1 MEATLTE
8 KRGIG
13 RIATF
18 VAMALLA
25 VGAILG
31 AGATK
36 ALADGYST
44 LEVDGLD
51 EGDVVTFYK
60 VAGYENGTG
69 YHFLAGLGDTGNDQ
83 KMTLDGNDSI
93 TLPGSDNIEDW
104 GADKAFD
111 SARANAIL
119 GKAVTATGIEKTN
132 VPAAKDGDVYK
143 ATLDV
148 DARGMWA
155 VTIKNGASVKK
166 VYQNMI
172 VAVNKENEDKTQKI
186 TAKSNPVT
194 ITKTTDDPIV
204 GSDQDVSFTIHTS
217 GVQYNADSTGR
228 TYTIVDTL
236 PAGLAFKSVD
246 SIKMGDVTFV
256 KDTDYTV
263 TTDGQKVTIKFTDAG
278 IKKLRNGETVETKLT
293 AHRDADHHGR
303 LVNDAVLNYSDD
315 SYTENVTPSTDDK
328 SPLYDITLDLTKV
341 DGASKTTA
349 LPGAVFTLQN
359 KDGKYVKADGS
370 LSEAKVELTVTDAG
384 KLTVKGLD
392 EGDYTLTE
400 VKAPDGYIITDSPI
414 TFKIKAEVD
423 TSKNNT
429 PDVTKQQLKKIDVTN
444 VSAGSKDTG
453 SVTTDGL
460 MDIKADGISNTDGTE
475 SVVTANVYNTKQ
487 GTLPGLGADGTV
499 AVTVIGAGL
508 CVAALG
514 VAKARKDAADK
525 A

>member
-1 MEATLTE
+1 MEAIITE

-36 ALADGYST
+36 ALAAGYST

-83 KMTLDGNDSI
+83 KMTLAGSDSI
-93 TLPGSDNIEDW
+93 TLPGSADIKDW

-119 GKAVTATGIEKTN
+119 GKAVKATGIEKTEVN
-132 VPAAKDGDVYK
+132 AVKNGDSSYK
-143 ATLDV
+143 ATLEV

-155 VTIKNGASVKK
+155 VTVKNGASVKK

-172 VAVNKENEDKTQKI
+172 VAVNKQNEDKTQKI
-186 TAKSNPVT
+186 TAKSEPVT
-194 ITKTTDDPIV
+194 ITKTTDDAIT

-217 GVQYNADSTGR
+217 GVQYNAGSTGR

-236 PAGLAFKSVD
+236 PAGLTFKSVD
-246 SIKMGDVTFV
+246 SIKMGTVTFA

-263 TTDGQKVTIKFTDAG
+263 TTDGQKVTIEFTDAG
-278 IKKLRNGETVETKLT
+278 IKQLRNGMTVETKLT
-293 AHRDADHHGR
+293 AHRDASHHGR

-315 SYTENVTPSTDDK
+315 SYTDNVTPSTDDK

-341 DGASKTTA
+341 DGASKAT
-349 LPGAVFTLQN
+349 LPGAVFTLQ

-392 EGDYTLTE
+392 EGTYTLTE
-400 VKAPDGYIITDSPI
+400 VTAPDGYIITDSPI
-414 TFKIKAEVD
+414 TFTIEATVD

-429 PDVTKQQLKKIDVTN
+429 PDATKQQLKEIKVTN

-453 SVTTDGL
+453 SVKTAGL
-460 MDIKADGISNTDGTE
+460 MDINATGISNKDGDE
-475 SVVTANVYNTKQ
+475 SVVTAKVYNTKQ

>member
-1 MEATLTE
+1 MEATITE

-36 ALADGYST
+36 ALAAGYST

-69 YHFLAGLGDTGNDQ
+69 YHFLAGLGDKGNDQ
-83 KMTLDGNDSI
+83 KMTLGDSDSI

-104 GADKAFD
+104 GADRAFD

-119 GKAVTATGIEKTN
+119 GKAVKATGIEKTA
-132 VPAAKDGDVYK
+132 VTAVKDGDVYK

-155 VTIKNGASVKK
+155 VTVKNGASVKK

-172 VAVNKENEDKTQKI
+172 VAVNKQNEDKTQKI

-194 ITKTTDDPIV
+194 ITKTTDDPIT
-204 GSDQDVSFTIHTS
+204 GSDQDVSFTIHTT
-217 GVQYNADSTGR
+217 GVQYNADSTDR

-236 PAGLAFKSVD
+236 PAGLTFKSVD
-246 SIKMGDVTFV
+246 SIKMGTVTFV

-293 AHRDADHHGR
+293 AHRDAAHHGR

-315 SYTENVTPSTDDK
+315 SYTDNVTPSTDDK

-341 DGASKTTA
+341 DGASKDA

-359 KDGKYVKADGS
+359 KDNKYVKADGS

-414 TFKIKAEVD
+414 KFTIKATVD
-423 TSKNNT
+423 TSKNNK
-429 PDVTKQQLKKIDVTN
+429 PDATKQQLQKIEVTN

-453 SVTTDGL
+453 SVTTAGL
-460 MDIKADGISNTDGTE
+460 MDIDATGISNTDGTE

>member
-1 MEATLTE
+1 MEAIITE

-36 ALADGYST
+36 ALAAGYST

-69 YHFLAGLGDTGNDQ
+69 YHFLAGLGDDGNDQ
-83 KMTLDGNDSI
+83 KMTLGSDSI
-93 TLPGSDNIEDW
+93 TLPGSDDIKDW

-119 GKAVTATGIEKTN
+119 GKAVKATNIEKTA
-132 VPAAKDGDVYK
+132 VTAVEDGNAYK

-155 VTIKNGASVKK
+155 VTVKNGASVKK

-172 VAVNKENEDKTQKI
+172 VAVNKANEDKTQKI

-194 ITKTTDDPIV
+194 ITKTTDDPIT
-204 GSDQDVSFTIHTS
+204 GSDQDVSFTIHTT

-236 PAGLAFKSVD
+236 PAGLTFKSVD
-246 SIKMGDVTFV
+246 SIKMGTVTFA

-278 IKKLRNGETVETKLT
+278 IKQLLNGTTVETKLT
-293 AHRDADHHGR
+293 AHRDAAHPGR

-315 SYTENVTPSTDDK
+315 SYTDNVTPTDDK

-341 DGASKTTA
+341 DGASKAA
-349 LPGAVFTLQN
+349 LPGAVFTLQ

-370 LSEAKVELTVTDAG
+370 LSDTEVKLTVTDAG

-400 VKAPDGYIITDSPI
+400 VTAPDGYIITDSPI
-414 TFKIKAEVD
+414 KFTIKATVD
-423 TSKNNT
+423 TSKNDT
-429 PDVTKQQLKKIDVTN
+429 QDATKQQLQKIEVTN

-453 SVTTDGL
+453 SVTTAGL
-460 MDIKADGISNTDGTE
+460 MDINATGISNKDGDE

>member
-1 MEATLTE
+1 MEATITE

-36 ALADGYST
+36 ALAAGYST

-69 YHFLAGLGDTGNDQ
+69 YHFLAGLGDDGNDQ
-83 KMTLDGNDSI
+83 KMTLGSDSI
-93 TLPGSDNIEDW
+93 TLPGSDDIKDW

-119 GKAVTATGIEKTN
+119 GKAVKATNIEKTA
-132 VPAAKDGDVYK
+132 VTAVEDGNAYK

-155 VTIKNGASVKK
+155 VTVKNGASVKK

-172 VAVNKENEDKTQKI
+172 VAVNKANEDKTQKI

-194 ITKTTDDPIV
+194 ITKTTDDPIT
-204 GSDQDVSFTIHTS
+204 GSDQDVSFTIHTT

-236 PAGLAFKSVD
+236 PAGLTFKSVD
-246 SIKMGDVTFV
+246 SIKMGTVTFA

-278 IKKLRNGETVETKLT
+278 IKQLLNGTTVETKLT
-293 AHRDADHHGR
+293 AHRDAAHPGR

-315 SYTENVTPSTDDK
+315 SYTDNVTPTDDK

-341 DGASKTTA
+341 DGASKAA
-349 LPGAVFTLQN
+349 LPGAVFTLQ

-370 LSEAKVELTVTDAG
+370 LSDTEVKLTVTDAG

-400 VKAPDGYIITDSPI
+400 VTAPDGYIITDSPI
-414 TFKIKAEVD
+414 KFTIKATVD
-423 TSKNNT
+423 TSKNDT
-429 PDVTKQQLKKIDVTN
+429 QDVTKQQLQKIEVTN

-453 SVTTDGL
+453 SVKTAGL
-460 MDIKADGISNTDGTE
+460 MDIDATGISNKDGDE

>member
-1 MEATLTE
+1 MEAIITE

-36 ALADGYST
+36 ALAAGYST

-69 YHFLAGLGDTGNDQ
+69 YHFLAGLGDDGNDQ
-83 KMTLDGNDSI
+83 KMTLAGSDSI
-93 TLPGSDNIEDW
+93 TLPGSDDIKDW

-119 GKAVTATGIEKTN
+119 GKAVKATGIEKTA
-132 VPAAKDGDVYK
+132 VKDGDVYK

-155 VTIKNGASVKK
+155 VTVKNGASVKK

-172 VAVNKENEDKTQKI
+172 VAVNKQNEDKTQKI

-194 ITKTTDDPIV
+194 ITKTTDDPIT
-204 GSDQDVSFTIHTS
+204 GSDQDVSFTIHTT

-236 PAGLAFKSVD
+236 PAGLTFKSVD
-246 SIKMGDVTFV
+246 SIKMGTVTFA

-263 TTDGQKVTIKFTDAG
+263 KTDGQKVTIKFTDAG
-278 IKKLRNGETVETKLT
+278 IKQLLNGTTVETKLT
-293 AHRDADHHGR
+293 AHRDAAHPGR

-315 SYTENVTPSTDDK
+315 SYTDNVTPTDDK

-341 DGASKTTA
+341 DGATKAA

-359 KDGKYVKADGS
+359 KDDKYVKADGS
-370 LSEAKVELTVTDAG
+370 LSDTEVKLTVTGAG

-400 VKAPDGYIITDSPI
+400 VTAPDGYIITDSPI
-414 TFKIKAEVD
+414 KFTIKATVD
-423 TSKNNT
+423 TSKNDT
-429 PDVTKQQLKKIDVTN
+429 QDATKQQLQKIEVTN

-453 SVTTDGL
+453 SVTTAGL
-460 MDIKADGISNTDGTE
+460 MDINATGISNTDGTE

>member
-1 MEATLTE
+1 MEAIITE

-36 ALADGYST
+36 ALAAGYST

-69 YHFLAGLGDTGNDQ
+69 YHFLAGLGDDGNDQ
-83 KMTLDGNDSI
+83 KMTLGSDSI
-93 TLPGSDNIEDW
+93 TLPGSDDIKDW

-119 GKAVTATGIEKTN
+119 GKAVKATNIEKTA
-132 VPAAKDGDVYK
+132 VTAVEDGNAYK

-155 VTIKNGASVKK
+155 VTVKNGASVKK

-172 VAVNKENEDKTQKI
+172 VAVNKQNEDKTQKI
-186 TAKSNPVT
+186 TAKSEPVT
-194 ITKTTDDPIV
+194 ITKTTDDPIT
-204 GSDQDVSFTIHTS
+204 GSDQDVSFTIHTT

-236 PAGLAFKSVD
+236 PAGLTFKSVD
-246 SIKMGDVTFV
+246 SIKMGTVTFA

-263 TTDGQKVTIKFTDAG
+263 TTDGQKVTIKFTGAG
-278 IKKLRNGETVETKLT
+278 IKQLLNGTTVETKLT
-293 AHRDADHHGR
+293 AHRDAAHPGR

-315 SYTENVTPSTDDK
+315 SYTDNVTPTDDK

-341 DGASKTTA
+341 DGASKAA
-349 LPGAVFTLQN
+349 LPGAVFTLQ

-370 LSEAKVELTVTDAG
+370 LSDTEVKLTVTDAG

-400 VKAPDGYIITDSPI
+400 VTAPDGYIITDSPI
-414 TFKIKAEVD
+414 KFTIKATVD
-423 TSKNNT
+423 TSKNDT
-429 PDVTKQQLKKIDVTN
+429 QDVTKQQLQKIEVTN

-453 SVTTDGL
+453 SVTTAGL
-460 MDIKADGISNTDGTE
+460 MDINATGISNKDGDE

>member
-1 MEATLTE
+1 MEATITE

-36 ALADGYST
+36 ALAAVYST

-83 KMTLDGNDSI
+83 KMTLGNDSI
-93 TLPGSDNIEDW
+93 TLPGSDSIKDW

-119 GKAVTATGIEKTN
+119 GKAVKATDIEKTEVN
-132 VPAAKDGDVYK
+132 AVKDGDSYK

-155 VTIKNGASVKK
+155 VTVKNGASVKK

-172 VAVNKENEDKTQKI
+172 VAVNKRNEDKTQKI
-186 TAKSNPVT
+186 TAKSEPVT

-236 PAGLAFKSVD
+236 PAGLTFKSVD
-246 SIKMGDVTFV
+246 SIKMGTVTFA
-256 KDTDYTV
+256 KDNYTV

-278 IKKLRNGETVETKLT
+278 IKQLLNGTTVETKLT
-293 AHRDADHHGR
+293 AHRDAAHHGR

-315 SYTENVTPSTDDK
+315 SYTDNVTPSTDDK

-341 DGASKTTA
+341 DGASKAA
-349 LPGAVFTLQN
+349 LPRAEFTLQN
-359 KDGKYVKADGS
+359 KGGKYVKADGS
-370 LSEAKVELTVTDAG
+370 LSETEVQLTVTDAG

-414 TFKIKAEVD
+414 KFTIKATVD
-423 TSKNNT
+423 ESKNNT
-429 PDVTKQQLKKIDVTN
+429 QDAAKQQLQKIDVTN

-453 SVTTDGL
+453 SVKTAGL
-460 MDIKADGISNTDGTE
+460 MDIDATGISNTDGTE
-475 SVVTANVYNTKQ
+475 SVVTAKVYNTKQ

>member
-1 MEATLTE
+1 MEAIITE

-36 ALADGYST
+36 ALAAGYST

-69 YHFLAGLGDTGNDQ
+69 YHFLAGLGDDGNDQ
-83 KMTLDGNDSI
+83 KMTLGSDSI
-93 TLPGSDNIEDW
+93 TLPGSDDIKDW

-119 GKAVTATGIEKTN
+119 GKAVKATNIEKTA
-132 VPAAKDGDVYK
+132 VTAVEDGNAYK

-155 VTIKNGASVKK
+155 VTVKNGASVKK

-172 VAVNKENEDKTQKI
+172 VAVNKQNEDKTQKI
-186 TAKSNPVT
+186 TAKSEPVT
-194 ITKTTDDPIV
+194 ITKTTDDPIT
-204 GSDQDVSFTIHTS
+204 GSDQDVSFTIHTT

-236 PAGLAFKSVD
+236 PAGLTFKSVD
-246 SIKMGDVTFV
+246 SIKMGTVTFA

-278 IKKLRNGETVETKLT
+278 IKQLLNGTTVETKLT
-293 AHRDADHHGR
+293 AHRDAAHPGR

-315 SYTENVTPSTDDK
+315 SYTDNVTPTDDK

-341 DGASKTTA
+341 DGASKAA
-349 LPGAVFTLQN
+349 LPGAVFTLQ

-370 LSEAKVELTVTDAG
+370 LSDTEVKLTVTDAG

-400 VKAPDGYIITDSPI
+400 VTAPDGYIITDSPI
-414 TFKIKAEVD
+414 KFTIKATVD
-423 TSKNNT
+423 TSKNDT
-429 PDVTKQQLKKIDVTN
+429 QDVTKQQLQKIEVTN

-453 SVTTDGL
+453 SVTTAGL
-460 MDIKADGISNTDGTE
+460 MDINATGISNKDGDE

>member
-1 MEATLTE
+1 MEATITE

-36 ALADGYST
+36 ALAAGYST

-69 YHFLAGLGDTGNDQ
+69 YHFLADLGDTGNDQ
-83 KMTLDGNDSI
+83 KMTLGNDSI
-93 TLPGSDNIEDW
+93 TLPGSDSIKDW

-119 GKAVTATGIEKTN
+119 GKAVTATGIEKTEVN
-132 VPAAKDGDVYK
+132 AVKDGDAYK

-155 VTIKNGASVKK
+155 VTVKNGASVKK

-172 VAVNKENEDKTQKI
+172 VAVNKQNEDKTQKI
-186 TAKSNPVT
+186 TAKSEPVT
-194 ITKTTDDPIV
+194 ITKTTDDPIT
-204 GSDQDVSFTIHTS
+204 GSDQDVSFTIHTT

-236 PAGLAFKSVD
+236 PAGLTFKSVD
-246 SIKMGDVTFV
+246 SIKMGDVTFA

-263 TTDGQKVTIKFTDAG
+263 ASEGQKVTIKFTDAG
-278 IKKLRNGETVETKLT
+278 IKQLLNSTTVETKLT
-293 AHRDADHHGR
+293 AHRDAAHPGR

-315 SYTENVTPSTDDK
+315 SYTDNVTPTDDK

-341 DGASKTTA
+341 DGATKTA

-370 LSEAKVELTVTDAG
+370 LSETEVKLTVTDAG

-400 VKAPDGYIITDSPI
+400 VTAPDGYIITDSPI
-414 TFKIKAEVD
+414 KFTIKATVD

-429 PDVTKQQLKKIDVTN
+429 QDATKQQLTKIDVTN

-453 SVTTDGL
+453 SVKTAGL
-460 MDIKADGISNTDGTE
+460 MDIDATHISNTDGTE

-487 GTLPGLGADGTV
+487 GTLPGLGADGTI

>member
-1 MEATLTE
+1 MEATITE

-36 ALADGYST
+36 ALAAGYST

-60 VAGYENGTG
+60 VAGYKNGTG
-69 YHFLAGLGDTGNDQ
+69 YHFLAGLGDKDNDQ
-83 KMTLDGNDSI
+83 KMTLGDSDSI
-93 TLPGSDNIEDW
+93 TLPGSDSITDW
-104 GADKAFD
+104 GADKAFN

-119 GKAVTATGIEKTN
+119 GKAVTATGITKTK
-132 VPAAKDGDVYK
+132 VTAVKDGDVYK

-194 ITKTTDDPIV
+194 ITKTTDDPIT
-204 GSDQDVSFTIHTS
+204 GSDQDVSFTIHTT
-217 GVQYNADSTGR
+217 GVQYNADSTDR

-236 PAGLAFKSVD
+236 PAGLTFKSVD
-246 SIKMGDVTFV
+246 SIKMGDVTFA

-263 TTDGQKVTIKFTDAG
+263 TTDGQKVTIKFKDAG
-278 IKKLRNGETVETKLT
+278 IKKLLNGETVETKLT
-293 AHRDADHHGR
+293 AHRDAAHHGR

-315 SYTENVTPSTDDK
+315 SYTDNVTPTDDK

-341 DGASKTTA
+341 DGASKAA

-370 LSEAKVELTVTDAG
+370 LSDTEVKLTVTGAG

-400 VKAPDGYIITDSPI
+400 VTAPDGYIITDSPI
-414 TFKIKAEVD
+414 KFTIKATVD
-423 TSKNNT
+423 TSRNDKQ
-429 PDVTKQQLKKIDVTN
+429 DATKQQLQKIEVTN

-453 SVTTDGL
+453 SVTTAGL
-460 MDIKADGISNTDGTE
+460 MDIKADGISNKDGDE

>member
-1 MEATLTE
+1 MEATITE

-36 ALADGYST
+36 ALAAGYST

-69 YHFLAGLGDTGNDQ
+69 YHFLAGLGDDGNDQ
-83 KMTLDGNDSI
+83 KMTLGSDSI
-93 TLPGSDNIEDW
+93 TLPGSDDIKDW

-119 GKAVTATGIEKTN
+119 GKAVKATNIEKTA
-132 VPAAKDGDVYK
+132 VTAVEDGNAYK

-155 VTIKNGASVKK
+155 VTVKNGASVKK

-172 VAVNKENEDKTQKI
+172 VAVNKANEDKTQKI

-194 ITKTTDDPIV
+194 ITKTTDDPIT
-204 GSDQDVSFTIHTS
+204 GSDQDVSFTIHTT

-236 PAGLAFKSVD
+236 PAGLTFKSVD
-246 SIKMGDVTFV
+246 SIKMGTVTFA

-263 TTDGQKVTIKFTDAG
+263 TTDGQKVTIKFTGAG
-278 IKKLRNGETVETKLT
+278 IKQLLNGTTVETKLT
-293 AHRDADHHGR
+293 AHRDAAHPGR

-315 SYTENVTPSTDDK
+315 SYTDNVTPTDDK

-341 DGASKTTA
+341 DGASKAA
-349 LPGAVFTLQN
+349 LPGAVFTLQ

-370 LSEAKVELTVTDAG
+370 LSDTEVKLTVTDAG

-400 VKAPDGYIITDSPI
+400 VTAPDGYIITDSPI
-414 TFKIKAEVD
+414 KFTIKATVD
-423 TSKNNT
+423 TSKNDT
-429 PDVTKQQLKKIDVTN
+429 QDVTKQQLQKIEVTN

-453 SVTTDGL
+453 SVKTAGL
-460 MDIKADGISNTDGTE
+460 MDIDATGISNKDGDE

>member
-1 MEATLTE
+1 MEATITE

-36 ALADGYST
+36 ALADSYST

-69 YHFLAGLGDTGNDQ
+69 YHFLAGLGDKDNDQ
-83 KMTLDGNDSI
+83 KMTLGDSDSI
-93 TLPGSDNIEDW
+93 TLPGSDDIKDW

-119 GKAVTATGIEKTN
+119 GKAVKATDIEKTN
-132 VPAAKDGDVYK
+132 VTAVKDGDVYK

-172 VAVNKENEDKTQKI
+172 VAVNKQNEDKTQKI
-186 TAKSNPVT
+186 TAKFNPVT
-194 ITKTTDDPIV
+194 ITKTTDDPIT
-204 GSDQDVSFTIHTS
+204 GSDQDVSFTIHTT
-217 GVQYNADSTGR
+217 GVQYNAGSTDR

-236 PAGLAFKSVD
+236 PAGLTFKSVD
-246 SIKMGDVTFV
+246 SIKMGTVTFA

-263 TTDGQKVTIKFTDAG
+263 TADGQKVTIKFTDAG
-278 IKKLRNGETVETKLT
+278 IKQLLNGTTVETKLT
-293 AHRDADHHGR
+293 AHRDAAHPGR

-315 SYTENVTPSTDDK
+315 SYTDNVTPTDDK

-341 DGASKTTA
+341 DGASKAA
-349 LPGAVFTLQN
+349 LPGAVFTLQ

-414 TFKIKAEVD
+414 KFTIKATVD

-429 PDVTKQQLKKIDVTN
+429 QDATKQQLQKIEVTN

-453 SVTTDGL
+453 SVTTAGL
-460 MDIKADGISNTDGTE
+460 MDIKADGISNIDGTE

>member
-1 MEATLTE
+1 MEAIITE

-36 ALADGYST
+36 ALAAVYST

-69 YHFLAGLGDTGNDQ
+69 YHFLAGLGDAGNDQ
-83 KMTLDGNDSI
+83 KMTLAGSDSI
-93 TLPGSDNIEDW
+93 TLPGSDDIKDW
-104 GADKAFD
+104 GADKAFN

-119 GKAVTATGIEKTN
+119 GKAVKATGIEKHE
-132 VPAAKDGDVYK
+132 VPAVKDGDVYK

-148 DARGMWA
+148 NARGMWA
-155 VTIKNGASVKK
+155 VTVKNGASVKK

-172 VAVNKENEDKTQKI
+172 VAVNKQNEDKTQKI

-194 ITKTTDDPIV
+194 ITKTTDDPIT

-236 PAGLAFKSVD
+236 PAGLTFKSVD
-246 SIKMGDVTFV
+246 SIKMGTVTFA

-263 TTDGQKVTIKFTDAG
+263 KTDGQKVTIKFTDAG
-278 IKKLRNGETVETKLT
+278 IKQLLNGTTVETKLT
-293 AHRDADHHGR
+293 AHRDAAHPGR

-315 SYTENVTPSTDDK
+315 SYTDNVTPTDDK

-341 DGASKTTA
+341 DGATKTA
-349 LPGAVFTLQN
+349 LPDAVFTLQ

-370 LSEAKVELTVTDAG
+370 LSDTEVKLTVTDAG

-400 VKAPDGYIITDSPI
+400 VTAPDGYIITDSPI
-414 TFKIKAEVD
+414 KFTIKATVD
-423 TSKNNT
+423 TSKNDT
-429 PDVTKQQLKKIDVTN
+429 QDATKQQLQKIDVTN
-444 VSAGSKDTG
+444 VSAGTKDTG
-453 SVTTDGL
+453 SVTTAGL
-460 MDIKADGISNTDGTE
+460 MDINADGISNTDGTE

>member
-1 MEATLTE
+1 MEATITE

-36 ALADGYST
+36 ALAAGYST

-69 YHFLAGLGDTGNDQ
+69 YHFLAELGDKDNDQ
-83 KMTLDGNDSI
+83 KMTLDGSDSI
-93 TLPGSDNIEDW
+93 TLPGSADITDW
-104 GADKAFD
+104 GADKAFN

-119 GKAVTATGIEKTN
+119 GKAVKATGIEKTA
-132 VPAAKDGDVYK
+132 VTAVKDGDSSYK
-143 ATLDV
+143 ATLNV
-148 DARGMWA
+148 GARGMWA
-155 VTIKNGASVKK
+155 VTVKNGASVKK

-172 VAVNKENEDKTQKI
+172 VAVNKKNEDKTQKI
-186 TAKSNPVT
+186 TAKYNPVT
-194 ITKTTDDPIV
+194 ITKTTDDPIT
-204 GSDQDVSFTIHTS
+204 GSDQDVSFTIHTT

-236 PAGLAFKSVD
+236 PAGLTFKSVD
-246 SIKMGDVTFV
+246 SIKMGTVTFA

-278 IKKLRNGETVETKLT
+278 IKKLVNGTTVETKLT
-293 AHRDADHHGR
+293 AHRDAAHPGR

-315 SYTENVTPSTDDK
+315 SYTDNVTPTDDK

-341 DGASKTTA
+341 DGASKAA

-370 LSEAKVELTVTDAG
+370 LSETEVKLTVTDAG

-400 VKAPDGYIITDSPI
+400 VTAPDGYIITDSPI
-414 TFKIKAEVD
+414 KFTIKATVD

-429 PDVTKQQLKKIDVTN
+429 QDATKQQLQKIEVTN

-453 SVTTDGL
+453 SVTTAGL
-460 MDIKADGISNTDGTE
+460 MDIDATHISNKDGAE

-487 GTLPGLGADGTV
+487 GTLPGLGADGTI

>member
-1 MEATLTE
+1 MEAIITE

-36 ALADGYST
+36 ALAAGYST

-60 VAGYENGTG
+60 VAKYENGTG
-69 YHFLAGLGDTGNDQ
+69 YHFLAGLGDDGNDQ
-83 KMTLDGNDSI
+83 KMTLGDSDSI
-93 TLPGSDNIEDW
+93 TLPGSADIKDW

-119 GKAVTATGIEKTN
+119 GKAVTATGIEKTA
-132 VPAAKDGDVYK
+132 VPAVKDGDSYK
-143 ATLDV
+143 AILDV
-148 DARGMWA
+148 NARGMWA
-155 VTIKNGASVKK
+155 VTVKNGASVKK

-172 VAVNKENEDKTQKI
+172 VAVNKANEDKTQKI

-194 ITKTTDDPIV
+194 ITKTTDDAIT
-204 GSDQDVSFTIHTS
+204 GSDQDVSFTIHTT

-236 PAGLAFKSVD
+236 PAGLTFKSVD
-246 SIKMGDVTFV
+246 SIKMGTVTFV

-278 IKKLRNGETVETKLT
+278 IKQLRNNETVETKLT
-293 AHRDADHHGR
+293 AHRDASHHGR

-315 SYTENVTPSTDDK
+315 SYTDNVTPSTDDK

-341 DGASKTTA
+341 DGASKAA
-349 LPGAVFTLQN
+349 LPGAVFTLQ

-370 LSEAKVELTVTDAG
+370 LSETEVKLTVTKDG

-392 EGDYTLTE
+392 EGTYTLTE
-400 VKAPDGYIITDSPI
+400 VTAPDGYIITDSPI
-414 TFKIKAEVD
+414 TFTIEATVD

-429 PDVTKQQLKKIDVTN
+429 PDATKQQLKEIKVTN

-453 SVTTDGL
+453 SVETAGL
-460 MDIKADGISNTDGTE
+460 MDINATGISNTDGTE

-499 AVTVIGAGL
+499 AVIVIGAGL

>member
-1 MEATLTE
+1 MEAIITE

-36 ALADGYST
+36 ALAAGYST

-69 YHFLAGLGDTGNDQ
+69 YHFLAGLGDDGNDQ
-83 KMTLDGNDSI
+83 KMTLGSDSI
-93 TLPGSDNIEDW
+93 TLPGSDDITDW
-104 GADKAFD
+104 GADKAFN

-119 GKAVTATGIEKTN
+119 GKAVKATNIEKTA
-132 VPAAKDGDVYK
+132 VTAVEDGNAYK

-155 VTIKNGASVKK
+155 VTVKNGASVKK

-172 VAVNKENEDKTQKI
+172 VAVNKANEDKTQKI

-194 ITKTTDDPIV
+194 ITKTTDDPIT
-204 GSDQDVSFTIHTS
+204 GSDQDVSFTIHTT

-236 PAGLAFKSVD
+236 PAGLTFKSVD
-246 SIKMGDVTFV
+246 SIKMGTVTFA

-278 IKKLRNGETVETKLT
+278 IKQLLNGTTVETKLT
-293 AHRDADHHGR
+293 AHRDAAHPGR

-315 SYTENVTPSTDDK
+315 SYTDNVTPTDDK

-341 DGASKTTA
+341 DGASKAA

-370 LSEAKVELTVTDAG
+370 LSDTEVKLTVTDAG

-400 VKAPDGYIITDSPI
+400 VTAPDGYIITDSPI
-414 TFKIKAEVD
+414 KFTIQAEVD

-429 PDVTKQQLKKIDVTN
+429 QDATKQQLQKIEVTN

-453 SVTTDGL
+453 SVKTAGL
-460 MDIKADGISNTDGTE
+460 MDIDATGISNKDGDE

>member
-1 MEATLTE
+1 MEAIITE

-36 ALADGYST
+36 ALAAGYST

-69 YHFLAGLGDTGNDQ
+69 YHFLAGLGDDGNDQ
-83 KMTLDGNDSI
+83 KMTLGSDSI
-93 TLPGSDNIEDW
+93 TLPGSDDITDW

-119 GKAVTATGIEKTN
+119 GKAVKATNIEKTA
-132 VPAAKDGDVYK
+132 VTAVEDGNAYK

-155 VTIKNGASVKK
+155 VTVKNGASVKK

-172 VAVNKENEDKTQKI
+172 VAVNKANEDKTQKI

-194 ITKTTDDPIV
+194 ITKTTDDPIT
-204 GSDQDVSFTIHTS
+204 GSDQDVSFTIHTT

-236 PAGLAFKSVD
+236 PAGLTFKSVD
-246 SIKMGDVTFV
+246 SIKMGTVTFA

-278 IKKLRNGETVETKLT
+278 IKQLLNGTTVETKLT
-293 AHRDADHHGR
+293 AHRDAAHPGR

-315 SYTENVTPSTDDK
+315 SYTDNVTPTDDK

-341 DGASKTTA
+341 DGASKAA
-349 LPGAVFTLQN
+349 LPGAVFTLQ

-370 LSEAKVELTVTDAG
+370 LSDTEVKLTVTDAG

-400 VKAPDGYIITDSPI
+400 VTAPDGYIITDSPI
-414 TFKIKAEVD
+414 KFTIKATVD
-423 TSKNNT
+423 TSKNDT
-429 PDVTKQQLKKIDVTN
+429 QDVTKQQLQKIEVTN

-453 SVTTDGL
+453 SVKTAGL
-460 MDIKADGISNTDGTE
+460 MDIDATGISNKDGDE

>member
-1 MEATLTE
+1 MEATITE

-36 ALADGYST
+36 ALAAGYST

-69 YHFLAGLGDTGNDQ
+69 YHFLAGLGDADNDQ
-83 KMTLDGNDSI
+83 KMTLAGNDSI
-93 TLPGSDNIEDW
+93 TLPGSDSIKDW

-119 GKAVTATGIEKTN
+119 GKAVKATGIVKNEVN
-132 VPAAKDGDVYK
+132 AVNADNGYK

-155 VTIKNGASVKK
+155 VTVKNGASVKK

-172 VAVNKENEDKTQKI
+172 VAVNKASENKTQKI

-194 ITKTTDDPIV
+194 ITKTTDDPIT
-204 GSDQDVSFTIHTS
+204 GSDQDVSFTIHTT
-217 GVQYNADSTGR
+217 GVQYNAGSTGR

-236 PAGLAFKSVD
+236 PAGLTFKSVD
-246 SIKMGDVTFV
+246 SIKMGTVTFA

-263 TTDGQKVTIKFTDAG
+263 TTDGQKVTIKFTGAG
-278 IKKLRNGETVETKLT
+278 IKQLRNNETVETKLT
-293 AHRDADHHGR
+293 AHRDASHHGR

-341 DGASKTTA
+341 DGASKAA
-349 LPGAVFTLQN
+349 LPGAVFTLQ

-370 LSEAKVELTVTDAG
+370 LSETEVKLTVTKDG

-392 EGDYTLTE
+392 EGTYTLTE
-400 VKAPDGYIITDSPI
+400 VTAPDGYIITDSPI
-414 TFKIKAEVD
+414 TFTIEATVD

-429 PDVTKQQLKKIDVTN
+429 PDATKQQLKEIKVTN

-453 SVTTDGL
+453 SVETAGL
-460 MDIKADGISNTDGTE
+460 MDIDATGISNTDGTE

>member
-1 MEATLTE
+1 MEATITE

-36 ALADGYST
+36 ALAAGYST

-69 YHFLAGLGDTGNDQ
+69 YHFLADLGDTGNDQ
-83 KMTLDGNDSI
+83 KMTLGNDSI
-93 TLPGSDNIEDW
+93 TLPGSDSIKDW

-119 GKAVTATGIEKTN
+119 GKAVKATGIEKTEVN
-132 VPAAKDGDVYK
+132 AVKDGDACK

-155 VTIKNGASVKK
+155 VTVKNGASVKK

-172 VAVNKENEDKTQKI
+172 VAVNKQNEDKTQKI
-186 TAKSNPVT
+186 TAKSEPVT

-204 GSDQDVSFTIHTS
+204 GSDQDVSFTIHTT
-217 GVQYNADSTGR
+217 GVQYNAGSTGR

-236 PAGLAFKSVD
+236 PAGLTFKSVD
-246 SIKMGDVTFV
+246 SIKMGDVTFA

-278 IKKLRNGETVETKLT
+278 IKKLINGKPVETKLT
-293 AHRDADHHGR
+293 AHRDAAHPGR

-315 SYTENVTPSTDDK
+315 SYTDNVTPTDDK

-341 DGASKTTA
+341 DGANKAVT

-400 VKAPDGYIITDSPI
+400 VTAPDGYIITDSPI
-414 TFKIKAEVD
+414 KFTIEATVD

-429 PDVTKQQLKKIDVTN
+429 QDATKQQLQKIEVTN

-453 SVTTDGL
+453 SVKTAGL
-460 MDIKADGISNTDGTE
+460 MDINATGISNKDGDE

>member
-1 MEATLTE
+1 MEAIITE

-36 ALADGYST
+36 ALAAGYST

-51 EGDVVTFYK
+51 KGDVVTFYK
-60 VAGYENGTG
+60 VAKYENGTG
-69 YHFLAGLGDTGNDQ
+69 YHFLAGLGDDGNDQ
-83 KMTLDGNDSI
+83 KMTLGDSDSI
-93 TLPGSDNIEDW
+93 TLPGSADINDW

-119 GKAVTATGIEKTN
+119 GKAVTATGIEKTA
-132 VPAAKDGDVYK
+132 VPAVKDGDSYK
-143 ATLDV
+143 AILDV
-148 DARGMWA
+148 NARGMWA
-155 VTIKNGASVKK
+155 VTVKNGASVKK

-172 VAVNKENEDKTQKI
+172 VAVNKANEDKTQKI

-194 ITKTTDDPIV
+194 ITKTTDDAIT
-204 GSDQDVSFTIHTS
+204 GSDQDVSFTIHTT
-217 GVQYNADSTGR
+217 GVQYNADSTDR

-236 PAGLAFKSVD
+236 PAGLTFKSVD
-246 SIKMGDVTFV
+246 SIKMGTVTFA

-278 IKKLRNGETVETKLT
+278 IKRLLNSTTVETKLT
-293 AHRDADHHGR
+293 AHRDAAHPGR

-315 SYTENVTPSTDDK
+315 SYTDNVTPTDDK

-341 DGASKTTA
+341 DGASKAA

-370 LSEAKVELTVTDAG
+370 LSETEVRLTVTDAG

-414 TFKIKAEVD
+414 EFTIKATVD

-429 PDVTKQQLKKIDVTN
+429 QDATKQQLTKIDVTN
-444 VSAGSKDTG
+444 VSVGSKDTG
-453 SVTTDGL
+453 SVKTAGL
-460 MDIKADGISNTDGTE
+460 MDIDATHISNTDGTE

>member
-1 MEATLTE
+1 MEATITE

-36 ALADGYST
+36 ALAAGYST

-69 YHFLAGLGDTGNDQ
+69 YHFLAGLGDKGNDQ
-83 KMTLDGNDSI
+83 KMTLGNDSI
-93 TLPGSDNIEDW
+93 TLPGSDSIKDW

-119 GKAVTATGIEKTN
+119 GKAVKATGIEKTEVN
-132 VPAAKDGDVYK
+132 AVKDGDAYK

-155 VTIKNGASVKK
+155 VTVKNGASVKK

-172 VAVNKENEDKTQKI
+172 VAVNKASEDKTQKI

-194 ITKTTDDPIV
+194 ITKTTDDPIT
-204 GSDQDVSFTIHTS
+204 GSDQDVSFTIHTT

-246 SIKMGDVTFV
+246 SIKMGTVTFV

-263 TTDGQKVTIKFTDAG
+263 ASDGQKVTIKFTDAG
-278 IKKLRNGETVETKLT
+278 IKQLLNGTTVETKLT
-293 AHRDADHHGR
+293 AHRDAAHPGR

-315 SYTENVTPSTDDK
+315 SYTDNVTPTDDK

-341 DGASKTTA
+341 DGASKDA

-370 LSEAKVELTVTDAG
+370 LSETEVKLTVTDAG

-400 VKAPDGYIITDSPI
+400 VTAPDGYIITDSPI
-414 TFKIKAEVD
+414 KFTIKATVD

-429 PDVTKQQLKKIDVTN
+429 QDATKQQLQKIDVTN

-453 SVTTDGL
+453 SVTTAGL
-460 MDIKADGISNTDGTE
+460 MDINATGISNKDGAE

>member
-1 MEATLTE
+1 MEAIITE

-36 ALADGYST
+36 ALAAGYST

-60 VAGYENGTG
+60 VAKYENGTG

-83 KMTLDGNDSI
+83 KMTLAGSDSI
-93 TLPGSDNIEDW
+93 TLPGSDSINDW
-104 GADKAFD
+104 GADKAFN

-119 GKAVTATGIEKTN
+119 GKAVKATGIEKTAVN
-132 VPAAKDGDVYK
+132 AVKDGDSYK

-148 DARGMWA
+148 NARGMWA
-155 VTIKNGASVKK
+155 VTVKNGASVKK

-172 VAVNKENEDKTQKI
+172 VAVNKANEDKTQKI
-186 TAKSNPVT
+186 TAKSEPVT
-194 ITKTTDDPIV
+194 ITKTTDDPIT
-204 GSDQDVSFTIHTS
+204 GSDQDVSFTIHTT

-236 PAGLAFKSVD
+236 PAGLTFKSVD
-246 SIKMGDVTFV
+246 SIKMGTVTFA

-263 TTDGQKVTIKFTDAG
+263 ASEGQKVTIKFTDAG
-278 IKKLRNGETVETKLT
+278 IKKLLNGMTVETKLT
-293 AHRDADHHGR
+293 AHRDASHHGR

-315 SYTENVTPSTDDK
+315 SYTDNVTPTDDK

-341 DGASKTTA
+341 DGSSKAA

-359 KDGKYVKADGS
+359 KAGKYVKADGS

-400 VKAPDGYIITDSPI
+400 VTAPDGYIITDSPI
-414 TFKIKAEVD
+414 KFTIKATVD
-423 TSKNNT
+423 ESKNNT
-429 PDVTKQQLKKIDVTN
+429 QDATKQQLQEIEVTN

-453 SVTTDGL
+453 SVTTAGL
-460 MDIKADGISNTDGTE
+460 MDINATGISNTDGTE

>member
-1 MEATLTE
+1 MEATITE

-36 ALADGYST
+36 ALAAGYST

-69 YHFLAGLGDTGNDQ
+69 YHFLAGLGDDGNDQ
-83 KMTLDGNDSI
+83 KMTLGSDSI
-93 TLPGSDNIEDW
+93 TLPGSDDITDW
-104 GADKAFD
+104 GADKAFN

-119 GKAVTATGIEKTN
+119 GKAVKATNIEKTA
-132 VPAAKDGDVYK
+132 VTAVEDGNAYK

-155 VTIKNGASVKK
+155 VTVKNGASVKK

-172 VAVNKENEDKTQKI
+172 VAVNKANEDKTQKI

-194 ITKTTDDPIV
+194 ITKTTDDPIT
-204 GSDQDVSFTIHTS
+204 GSDQDVSFTIHTT

-236 PAGLAFKSVD
+236 PAGLTFKSVD
-246 SIKMGDVTFV
+246 SIKMGTVTFA

-278 IKKLRNGETVETKLT
+278 IKQLLNGTTVETKLT
-293 AHRDADHHGR
+293 AHRDAAHPGR

-315 SYTENVTPSTDDK
+315 SYTDNVTPTDDK

-341 DGASKTTA
+341 DGASKAA
-349 LPGAVFTLQN
+349 LPGAVFTLQ

-370 LSEAKVELTVTDAG
+370 LSDTEVKLTVTDAG

-400 VKAPDGYIITDSPI
+400 VTAPDGYIITDSPI
-414 TFKIKAEVD
+414 KFTIKATVD
-423 TSKNNT
+423 TSKNDT
-429 PDVTKQQLKKIDVTN
+429 QDVTKQQLQKIEVTN

-453 SVTTDGL
+453 SVKTAGL
-460 MDIKADGISNTDGTE
+460 MDIDATGISNKDGDE

>member
-1 MEATLTE
+1 MEAIITE

-36 ALADGYST
+36 ALAAGYST

-69 YHFLAGLGDTGNDQ
+69 YHFLAGLGDDGNDQ
-83 KMTLDGNDSI
+83 KMTLAGSDSI
-93 TLPGSDNIEDW
+93 ILPGSDDIKDW

-119 GKAVTATGIEKTN
+119 GKAVKATGIDKHEVTA
-132 VPAAKDGDVYK
+132 VKDGNAYK

-155 VTIKNGASVKK
+155 VTVKNGASVKK

-194 ITKTTDDPIV
+194 ITKTTDDPIT
-204 GSDQDVSFTIHTS
+204 GSDQDVSFTIHTT

-236 PAGLAFKSVD
+236 PAGLTFKSVD
-246 SIKMGDVTFV
+246 SIKMGTVTFA

-263 TTDGQKVTIKFTDAG
+263 TADGQKVTIKFKDAG
-278 IKKLRNGETVETKLT
+278 IKKLLNGTTVETKLT
-293 AHRDADHHGR
+293 AHRDAVHPGR

-315 SYTENVTPSTDDK
+315 SYTDNVTPTDDK

-341 DGASKTTA
+341 DGATKAA

-359 KDGKYVKADGS
+359 KAGKYVKADGS
-370 LSEAKVELTVTDAG
+370 LSDTEVKLTVTDAG

-400 VKAPDGYIITDSPI
+400 VTAPDGYIITDSPI
-414 TFKIKAEVD
+414 KFKIEATVD
-423 TSKNNT
+423 TSKNDT
-429 PDVTKQQLKKIDVTN
+429 QDATKQQLQKIEVTN

-453 SVTTDGL
+453 SVTTAGL
-460 MDIKADGISNTDGTE
+460 MDINATGISNTDGTE

>member
-1 MEATLTE
+1 MEATITE

-36 ALADGYST
+36 ALAAGYST

-69 YHFLAGLGDTGNDQ
+69 YHFLAGLGDDGNDQ
-83 KMTLDGNDSI
+83 KMTLGSDSI
-93 TLPGSDNIEDW
+93 TLPGSDDITDW
-104 GADKAFD
+104 GADKAFN

-119 GKAVTATGIEKTN
+119 GKAVKATNIEKTA
-132 VPAAKDGDVYK
+132 VTAVEDGNAYK

-155 VTIKNGASVKK
+155 VTVKNGASVKK

-172 VAVNKENEDKTQKI
+172 VAVNKANEDKTQKI

-194 ITKTTDDPIV
+194 ITKTTDDPIT
-204 GSDQDVSFTIHTS
+204 GSDQDVSFTIHTT

-236 PAGLAFKSVD
+236 PAGLTFKSVD
-246 SIKMGDVTFV
+246 SIKMGTVTFA

-263 TTDGQKVTIKFTDAG
+263 TTDGQKVTIKFTGAG
-278 IKKLRNGETVETKLT
+278 IKQLLNGTTVETKLT
-293 AHRDADHHGR
+293 AHRDAAHPGR

-315 SYTENVTPSTDDK
+315 SYTDNVTPTDDK

-341 DGASKTTA
+341 DGASKAA
-349 LPGAVFTLQN
+349 LPGAVFTLQ

-370 LSEAKVELTVTDAG
+370 LSDTEVKLTVTDAG

-400 VKAPDGYIITDSPI
+400 VTAPDGYIITDSPI
-414 TFKIKAEVD
+414 KFTIQAEVD

-429 PDVTKQQLKKIDVTN
+429 QDATKQQLQKIEVTN

-453 SVTTDGL
+453 SVKTAGL
-460 MDIKADGISNTDGTE
+460 MDIDATGISNKDGDE

>member
-36 ALADGYST
+36 ALAAGYST

-83 KMTLDGNDSI
+83 KMTLGDSDSI
-93 TLPGSDNIEDW
+93 TLPGSDDIKDW
-104 GADKAFD
+104 GADRAFD

-119 GKAVTATGIEKTN
+119 GKAVKATGIEKTA
-132 VPAAKDGDVYK
+132 VTAVKDEDSYK

-155 VTIKNGASVKK
+155 VTVKNGASVKK

-172 VAVNKENEDKTQKI
+172 VAVNKANEDKTQKI
-186 TAKSNPVT
+186 TAKSEPVT
-194 ITKTTDDPIV
+194 ITKTTDDPIT
-204 GSDQDVSFTIHTS
+204 GSDQDVSFTIHTT
-217 GVQYNADSTGR
+217 GVQYNAGSTGR

-236 PAGLAFKSVD
+236 PAGLTFKSVD
-246 SIKMGDVTFV
+246 SIKMGTVTFA

-278 IKKLRNGETVETKLT
+278 IKKLLNGTTVETKLT
-293 AHRDADHHGR
+293 AHRDASHHGR

-315 SYTENVTPSTDDK
+315 SYTDNVTPTDDK

-341 DGASKTTA
+341 DGASKAA

-370 LSEAKVELTVTDAG
+370 LSGTEVKLTVTDAG

-400 VKAPDGYIITDSPI
+400 VTAPDGYIITDSPI
-414 TFKIKAEVD
+414 KFTIKATVD
-423 TSKNNT
+423 ESKNNT
-429 PDVTKQQLKKIDVTN
+429 QDATKQQLQEIKVTN

-453 SVTTDGL
+453 SVTTAGL
-460 MDIKADGISNTDGTE
+460 MDINATGISNTDGTE

>member
-1 MEATLTE
+1 MEAIITE

-36 ALADGYST
+36 ALAAGYST

-69 YHFLAGLGDTGNDQ
+69 YHFLAGLGDDGNDQ
-83 KMTLDGNDSI
+83 KMTLGSDSI
-93 TLPGSDNIEDW
+93 TLPGSDDIKDW

-119 GKAVTATGIEKTN
+119 GKAVKATNIEKTA
-132 VPAAKDGDVYK
+132 VTAVEDGNAYK

-155 VTIKNGASVKK
+155 VTVKNGASVKK

-172 VAVNKENEDKTQKI
+172 VAVNKANEDKTQKI

-194 ITKTTDDPIV
+194 ITKTTDDPIT
-204 GSDQDVSFTIHTS
+204 GSDQDVSFTIHTT

-236 PAGLAFKSVD
+236 PAGLTFKSVD
-246 SIKMGDVTFV
+246 SIKMGTVTFA

-278 IKKLRNGETVETKLT
+278 IKQLLNGTTVETKLT
-293 AHRDADHHGR
+293 AHRDAAHPGR

-315 SYTENVTPSTDDK
+315 SYTDNVTPTDDK

-341 DGASKTTA
+341 DGASKAA
-349 LPGAVFTLQN
+349 LPGAVFTLQ

-370 LSEAKVELTVTDAG
+370 LSDTEVKLTVTDAG

-400 VKAPDGYIITDSPI
+400 VTAPDGYIITDSPI
-414 TFKIKAEVD
+414 KFTIKATVD
-423 TSKNNT
+423 TSKNDT
-429 PDVTKQQLKKIDVTN
+429 QDVTKQQLQKIEVTN

-453 SVTTDGL
+453 SVTTAGL
-460 MDIKADGISNTDGTE
+460 MDINATGISNKDGDE

>member
-1 MEATLTE
+1 MEATITE

-36 ALADGYST
+36 ALAAGYST

-69 YHFLAGLGDTGNDQ
+69 YHFLAGLGDDGNDQ
-83 KMTLDGNDSI
+83 KMTLGSDSI
-93 TLPGSDNIEDW
+93 TLPGSDDIKDW

-119 GKAVTATGIEKTN
+119 GKAVKATNIEKTA
-132 VPAAKDGDVYK
+132 VTAVEDGNAYK

-155 VTIKNGASVKK
+155 VTVKNGASVKK

-172 VAVNKENEDKTQKI
+172 VAVNKANEDKTQKI

-194 ITKTTDDPIV
+194 ITKTTDDPIT
-204 GSDQDVSFTIHTS
+204 GSDQDVSFTIHTT

-236 PAGLAFKSVD
+236 PAGLTFKSVD
-246 SIKMGDVTFV
+246 SIKMGTVTFA

-263 TTDGQKVTIKFTDAG
+263 TTDGQKVTIKFTGAG
-278 IKKLRNGETVETKLT
+278 IKQLLNGTTVETKLT
-293 AHRDADHHGR
+293 AHRDAAHPGR

-315 SYTENVTPSTDDK
+315 SYTDNVTPTDDK

-341 DGASKTTA
+341 DGASKAA
-349 LPGAVFTLQN
+349 LPGAVFTLQ

-370 LSEAKVELTVTDAG
+370 LSDTEVKLTVTDAG

-400 VKAPDGYIITDSPI
+400 VTAPDGYIITDSPI
-414 TFKIKAEVD
+414 KFTIKATVD
-423 TSKNNT
+423 TSKNDT
-429 PDVTKQQLKKIDVTN
+429 QDVTKQQLQKIEVTN

-453 SVTTDGL
+453 SVTTAGL
-460 MDIKADGISNTDGTE
+460 MDIDATGISNKDGDE

>member
-1 MEATLTE
+1 MEAIITE

-36 ALADGYST
+36 ALAAGYST

-69 YHFLAGLGDTGNDQ
+69 YHFLAGLGDDGNDQ
-83 KMTLDGNDSI
+83 KMTLGSDSI
-93 TLPGSDNIEDW
+93 TLPGSDDIKDW

-119 GKAVTATGIEKTN
+119 GKAVKATNIEKTA
-132 VPAAKDGDVYK
+132 VTAVEDGNAYK

-155 VTIKNGASVKK
+155 VTVKNGASVKK

-172 VAVNKENEDKTQKI
+172 VAVNKANEDKTQKI

-194 ITKTTDDPIV
+194 ITKTTDDPIT
-204 GSDQDVSFTIHTS
+204 GSDQDVSFTIHTT

-236 PAGLAFKSVD
+236 PAGLTFKSVD
-246 SIKMGDVTFV
+246 SIKMGTVTFA

-278 IKKLRNGETVETKLT
+278 IKQLLNGTTVETKLT
-293 AHRDADHHGR
+293 AHRDAAHPGR

-315 SYTENVTPSTDDK
+315 SYTDNVTPTDDK

-341 DGASKTTA
+341 DGASKAA
-349 LPGAVFTLQN
+349 LPGAVFTLQ

-370 LSEAKVELTVTDAG
+370 LSDTEVKLTVTDAG

-400 VKAPDGYIITDSPI
+400 VTAPDGYIITDSPI
-414 TFKIKAEVD
+414 KFTIKATVD
-423 TSKNNT
+423 TSKNDT
-429 PDVTKQQLKKIDVTN
+429 QDVTKQQLQKIEVTN

-453 SVTTDGL
+453 SVTTAGL
-460 MDIKADGISNTDGTE
+460 MDIDATGISNKDGDE

>member
-1 MEATLTE
+1 MEAIITE

-83 KMTLDGNDSI
+83 KMTLAGSDSI
-93 TLPGSDNIEDW
+93 ILPGSDDITDW

-119 GKAVTATGIEKTN
+119 GKAVKATNIEKHEVT
-132 VPAAKDGDVYK
+132 AATDGDVYK

-172 VAVNKENEDKTQKI
+172 VAVNKQNEDKTQKI

-194 ITKTTDDPIV
+194 ITKTTDDPIT
-204 GSDQDVSFTIHTS
+204 GSDQDVSFTIHTT

-236 PAGLAFKSVD
+236 PAGLTFKSVD
-246 SIKMGDVTFV
+246 SIKMGTVTFA

-263 TTDGQKVTIKFTDAG
+263 TADGQKVTIKFKDAG
-278 IKKLRNGETVETKLT
+278 IKKLLNGETVETKLT
-293 AHRDADHHGR
+293 AHRDAAHPGR

-315 SYTENVTPSTDDK
+315 SYTDNVTPTDDK

-341 DGASKTTA
+341 DGATKAA

-359 KDGKYVKADGS
+359 KAGKYVKADGS
-370 LSEAKVELTVTDAG
+370 LSDTEVKLTVTDAG

-400 VKAPDGYIITDSPI
+400 VTAPDGYIITDSPI
-414 TFKIKAEVD
+414 KFKIEATVD
-423 TSKNNT
+423 TSKNDT
-429 PDVTKQQLKKIDVTN
+429 QDATKQQLKEIVVTN

-453 SVTTDGL
+453 SVTTAGL
-460 MDIKADGISNTDGTE
+460 MDINATGISNKDGAE

>member
-1 MEATLTE
+1 MEATITE

-36 ALADGYST
+36 ALAAGYST

-60 VAGYENGTG
+60 VAKYENGTG
-69 YHFLAGLGDTGNDQ
+69 YHFLAGLGDKGNDQ
-83 KMTLDGNDSI
+83 KMTLGNDSI
-93 TLPGSDNIEDW
+93 TLPGSDFIKDW

-119 GKAVTATGIEKTN
+119 GKAVKATGIEKTEVN
-132 VPAAKDGDVYK
+132 AVKDGDAYK

-155 VTIKNGASVKK
+155 VTVKNGASVKK

-172 VAVNKENEDKTQKI
+172 VAVNKQNEDKTQKI
-186 TAKSNPVT
+186 TAKSEPVT

-204 GSDQDVSFTIHTS
+204 GSDQDVSFTIHTT

-236 PAGLAFKSVD
+236 PAGLTFKSVD
-246 SIKMGDVTFV
+246 SIKMGTVTFA

-263 TTDGQKVTIKFTDAG
+263 ASEGQKVTIKFTDAG
-278 IKKLRNGETVETKLT
+278 IKQLLNGTTVETKLT
-293 AHRDADHHGR
+293 AHRDAAHHGR

-315 SYTENVTPSTDDK
+315 SYTENVTPTDDK

-341 DGASKTTA
+341 DGASKTA

-359 KDGKYVKADGS
+359 KDDKYVKADGS
-370 LSEAKVELTVTDAG
+370 LSETEVKLTVTDAG

-400 VKAPDGYIITDSPI
+400 VTAPDGYIITDSPI
-414 TFKIKAEVD
+414 KFTIKATVD

-429 PDVTKQQLKKIDVTN
+429 QDATKQQLTKIDVTN

-453 SVTTDGL
+453 SVKTAGL
-460 MDIKADGISNTDGTE
+460 MDIDATHISNTDGTE